1 MSTSTDPTLTI
12 EKVTEVME
20 KVKVDKRR
28 QVWGRVLTWRWES
41 PADQLYSSH
50 STEKEKNLS
59 CSDTYVNCHPEASW
73 DHLTSLLY
81 EEDEMTAVDQAR
93 PFLPPKG
100 WWCGEKTI
108 PSYVIIKNTYLF
120 PQTSLSPQTDSR
132 FSLN

>member
-1 MSTSTDPTLTI
+1 MLTLLITVVYMSTSTDPTLTV

-28 QVWGRVLTWRWES
+28 VVWERVLTWEYSWES
-41 PADQLYSSH
+41 PVKRLYSSH

-59 CSDTYVNCHPEASW
+59 CSDTYVNCYPDPSW
-73 DHLTSLLY
+73 EHLTTLLY

-100 WWCGEKTI
+100 WWCGEKTLVV
-108 PSYVIIKNTYLF
+108 S
-120 PQTSLSPQTDSR
+120 
-132 FSLN
+132 

>member
-1 MSTSTDPTLTI
+1 MSTSTDPTLTV

-28 QVWGRVLTWRWES
+28 QVWDRVQTWRYGLRRAS
-41 PADQLYSSH
+41 PVDQLYSSH

-59 CSDTYVNCHPEASW
+59 CSDTYVNCRPEASW
-73 DHLTSLLY
+73 EHLTTLLY

-100 WWCGEKTI
+100 
-108 PSYVIIKNTYLF
+108 
-120 PQTSLSPQTDSR
+120 
-132 FSLN
+132 

>member
-1 MSTSTDPTLTI
+1 MSVKIKAIDNCCMSTSTDPTLTV

-28 QVWGRVLTWRWES
+28 QVWDRVLTWEYSS
-41 PADQLYSSH
+41 PVDQLYSSH

-73 DHLTSLLY
+73 EHLTTLLY
-81 EEDEMTAVDQAR
+81 EEDEMTAVDQTR

-100 WWCGEKTI
+100 W
-108 PSYVIIKNTYLF
+108 
-120 PQTSLSPQTDSR
+120 
-132 FSLN
+132 

>member
-1 MSTSTDPTLTI
+1 MSTSTDPTLTV

-28 QVWGRVLTWRWES
+28 QVWDRVLTWRYGLRRVS
-41 PADQLYSSH
+41 PVDQLYSSH

-73 DHLTSLLY
+73 EHLTTLLY

-100 WWCGEKTI
+100 
-108 PSYVIIKNTYLF
+108 
-120 PQTSLSPQTDSR
+120 
-132 FSLN
+132 